1 MADVLD
7 RVQKLI
13 ALALNNP
20 NDEEAS
26 SAAMKAV
33 SLIVAANLSIGG
45 QAADTPFDPRRRK
58 AWKPDSEFDT
68 FWDDIVQQ
76 ASKSR
81 SQDDIDRDAW
91 APPQHS
97 GATELK
103 AATVDTDVE
112 DAFSA
117 MRNRIKIAWRAIQR
131 ERARLKTEIHNWEVR
146 YGHRYPRQEPKDW
159 EHDDPT

>member
-45 QAADTPFDPRRRK
+45 QATDTPFDPRRRK

-68 FWDDIVQQ
+68 FWEDVVQQ
-76 ASKSR
+76 AGKAR

-91 APPQHS
+91 APQSHS

-117 MRNRIKIAWRAIQR
+117 MRNRIKIAWRAIQK

-159 EHDDPT
+159 EEE